1 MTKINLTKKD
11 IVLSLNKKN
20 GYSIA
25 FTKMLVNDLIS
36 SMIETLKDDNL
47 FLKNIGSFKKKEKK
61 ERIGRNPKTGIE
73 APITARKVVTFKPS
87 QIMKE
92 KINKGNQ
99 NN

>member
-25 FTKMLVNDLIS
+25 FTKRLVNDLIN
-36 SMIETLKDDNL
+36 SMIETLKDDDL

-61 ERIGRNPKTGIE
+61 ERIGRNPKTKEKFI
-73 APITARKVVTFKPS
+73 ITKRKVVIFTPS
-87 QIMKE
+87 LKLKN
-92 KINKGNQ
+92 KINSNV
-99 NN
+99 

>member
-25 FTKMLVNDLIS
+25 FTKRLVNDLIN
-36 SMIETLKDDNL
+36 SMIETLKDDDL

-61 ERIGRNPKTGIE
+61 DRIGRNPKTKEKFI
-73 APITARKVVTFKPS
+73 ITKRKVVIFTPS
-87 QIMKE
+87 LKLKN
-92 KINKGNQ
+92 KINSNV
-99 NN
+99 